1 MATILCQ
8 GVLFQ
13 NIKAIIFDKDGTL
26 ANSENYLRSLGHQ
39 RARFIDAQIPGVQ
52 EPLMMAF
59 GITNQRLN
67 PSGLLAVGTRFENL
81 IAAAAYIAETGEN
94 WGQALEIAQSAFERA
109 EQPNSLKATQT
120 PLLPGIKPLLQ
131 RLRDSGLA
139 LAILSGDTTA
149 NVVDFVGFNE
159 LQGYFS
165 VVQGIDAPPG
175 KPSPQP
181 LFRTCNELG
190 VSPSQVLVI
199 GDSIGDIQMSQGGG
213 TAGCIGVTWGWTGT
227 PQLQGASALAH
238 HINDI
243 ELKLST

>member
-1 MATILCQ
+1 MVTILCQ

-109 EQPNSLKATQT
+109 EQPNPLKATQT

-149 NVVDFVGFNE
+149 NVVDFVGFNQ
-159 LQGYFS
+159 LQGYF
-165 VVQGIDAPPG
+165 QWFKALMPPQANQA
-175 KPSPQP
+175 PSPYSAP
-181 LFRTCNELG
+181 VMNWGSIHPRY
-190 VSPSQVLVI
+190 SSLVI
-199 GDSIGDIQMSQGGG
+199 PLGIFKCPKV
-213 TAGCIGVTWGWTGT
+213 AE
-227 PQLQGASALAH
+227 PLGAL
-238 HINDI
+238 
-243 ELKLST
+243 E